1 MSRPISLAQNLYNKN
16 HLCLMRSKVICEI
29 SAKEWKRRLIKFTLE
44 TFNVKSMGISPNN
57 RLWFKVAEEKPE

>member
-1 MSRPISLAQNLYNKN
+1 MIG
-16 HLCLMRSKVICEI
+16 EI
-29 SAKEWKRRLIKFTLE
+29 SAKEWRRRLIKFTLE